1 MERATLNRRA
11 AALLIDWAA
20 STAVAVAL
28 TGNIWDPRTN
38 QWNLLIFLAEVLLFT
53 ILLGGSFGQLF
64 VGIRIET
71 IDGGRPNPLAVVV
84 RTLLLVLVIP
94 AVLVGADGRGLH
106 DRTAG
111 TQVCRFR

>member
-1 MERATLNRRA
+1 MFFR
-11 AALLIDWAA
+11 
-20 STAVAVAL
+20 S
-28 TGNIWDPRTN
+28 
-38 QWNLLIFLAEVLLFT
+38 
-53 ILLGGSFGQLF
+53 
-64 VGIRIET
+64 ET